1 MLASVQQEGLTMTIV
16 PGFTWDPEQCIF
28 KGPVLYG
35 DEILTLC
42 ITRDRMQRAITSNLD
57 ANENI
62 EPLFNPAQW
71 IVEAEHEHEPHV
83 YFEDEGDLGPEIMR
97 GSWGMTGLV

>member
-1 MLASVQQEGLTMTIV
+1 MLASVKQEGLTMTVV

-42 ITRDRMQRAITSNLD
+42 VTRECMQVALVNSLKV
-57 ANENI
+57 NEDI
-62 EPLFNPAQW
+62 EPLFNPARW
-71 IVEAEHEHEPHV
+71 IVQAEQEHEPDV
-83 YFEDEGDLGPEIMR
+83 YFEDEGDLGPEIR
-97 GSWGMTGLV
+97 LQAYPDAGL